1 MKQSLSRAS
10 RERRLPLI
18 AALLLATSMN
28 ACIKQSQNP
37 ASQESGPAA
46 TSSTARAS
54 TNKLNINVASADEI
68 EKLPGVGKIMAE
80 RIVTHR
86 RQFGPF
92 RRVEHL
98 LMVQGLSDL
107 KFRELRDLI
116 SVE

>member
-1 MKQSLSRAS
+1 M
-10 RERRLPLI
+10 PLI
-18 AALLLATSMN
+18 AALLFATSMI
-28 ACIKQSQNP
+28 ACIKQARNA
-37 ASQESGPAA
+37 ASNESGPAT
-46 TSSTARAS
+46 TSSTAKAS
-54 TNKLNINVASADEI
+54 TNKLNINVASVDEI
-68 EKLPGVGKIMAE
+68 ERLPGVGKIMAE

-107 KFRELRDLI
+107 KWRELRDLI